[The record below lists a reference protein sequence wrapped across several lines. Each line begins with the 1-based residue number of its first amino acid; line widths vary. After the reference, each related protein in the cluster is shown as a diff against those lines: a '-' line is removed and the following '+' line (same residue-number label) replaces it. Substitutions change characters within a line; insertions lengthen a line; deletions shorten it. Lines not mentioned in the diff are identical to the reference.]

1 MSEKLGSGQSF
12 NPHERGVSEDEL
24 DLIRFDGEAG
34 QPRDIGEEAAG
45 AAGVAPADA
54 GCADLAPP
62 TLDGPS
68 GPGAAGVDPGQI
80 YRFEDDGGPAPNG
93 L

>member
-34 QPRDIGEEAAG
+34 QPRDIGDE

-62 TLDGPS
+62 TLDGPA
-68 GPGAAGVDPGQI
+68 GPGIAGLDPGQI
-80 YRFEDDGGPAPNG
+80 QRFEDDGGPAANG